1 MNPMSAED
9 PSNVPSAAH
18 EPPAIEPSTP
28 LAIVA
33 REPRQ
38 DPLTGLPLLRYRFTG
53 SPTLRPGDPAPDGAW
68 RVLRVESREGDT
80 VLDLEMHAGATSAAD
95 HPASIDDDAAETAF
109 ATLAHAADLGL
120 AHGDLGAHRLWR
132 RGQRTWIEGYGVPW
146 RAGATPA
153 EDARAMA
160 DALLSTP
167 GTRLSA
173 SLRARL
179 EAVRDGGGLSLSHGE
194 AMGASMVP
202 TGSVTT
208 DERSTEPGPPA
219 AAPTPPAPR
228 DAEPGAHV
236 PIEAATPALATDAD
250 LPAAPAVDAV
260 PYPVAPAA
268 AIEVAPDVTSI
279 VATPAAARSAAEAAE
294 PKRTKS
300 TRTKAKRSKSATKS
314 RPRSE
319 AADASAVPVVPPA
332 PAPAD
337 AATTDPNAA
346 GPKATMPPPAGTAP
360 VEAALEPAEAAPAKA
375 APAPVEPAP
384 EPVEA
389 APEPVEAAPEPVEP
403 APEPVEA
410 APEPTAPAPP
420 TDVPT
425 PQPAT
430 GPTTPEPAAK
440 PTVEPPAEPPAK
452 PPAEPP
458 AKPPAE
464 PTADPTE
471 PRPISAPAATEAV
484 PAEGPRTAVPP
495 LTGPPRSPSLP
506 TAAPP
511 PNAAALQTA
520 PTPRAAEGSAAG
532 ASVRTV
538 RFVKG
543 PPPGSRLRA
552 GAVDAWPGLGRAV
565 RAGIAASR
573 DLVATGRRGLRFLD
587 ATGPRRSGTGGTMA
601 GPGDGRRRAVLGVA
615 LGLSSVAWLA
625 LATLAPP
632 RTVESPLV
640 SRVVGHVVE
649 VAVEP
654 AGLPPVS
661 LVVIESPGGSRL
673 SPGSVVGSV
682 PSKVLLDRDGVWRF
696 QTRFGGNQSPIV
708 VLVTPGES
716 TLVVPFPSGPPAA
729 AP

>member
-18 EPPAIEPSTP
+18 EPPAIEPSPP

-360 VEAALEPAEAAPAKA
+360 VEAA
-375 APAPVEPAP
+375 
-384 EPVEA
+384 
-389 APEPVEAAPEPVEP
+389 PEPVEP

-440 PTVEPPAEPPAK
+440 PTVEPPAK

-632 RTVESPLV
+632 RTVEPPLV

>member
-18 EPPAIEPSTP
+18 EPPAIEPSPP

-346 GPKATMPPPAGTAP
+346 GPKATMPPPAGTA
-360 VEAALEPAEAAPAKA
+360 
-375 APAPVEPAP
+375 
-384 EPVEA
+384 
-389 APEPVEAAPEPVEP
+389 PVEAAPEPVEP